1 LNLET
6 FPSFEFRIYDFKFA
20 CGAWRLKS
28 AATIEDVSRKMRDTA
43 SETLALPF

>member
-1 LNLET
+1 MSRLWDG
-6 FPSFEFRIYDFKFA
+6 SDFKFA

-28 AATIEDVSRKMRDTA
+28 AATIEDVSRRMRDTA

>member
-6 FPSFEFRIYDFKFA
+6 FPSYEFRIYDFEFD
-20 CGAWRLKS
+20 CGVWRLKS
-28 AATIEDVSRKMRDTA
+28 AATIEDVSRRMRDTA